1 MSGSAADDTLS
12 AECTVGKRPE
22 YADMHD
28 RCRQLDDIPVHHSTP
43 RILLQLRCRCACHK
57 ETR

>member
-1 MSGSAADDTLS
+1 MSAPVTDDMLS

-22 YADMHD
+22 YRDMHD
-28 RCRQLDDIPVHHSTP
+28 QCRQLKDIPVHHSTP

-57 ETR
+57 ESR